1 MIYIGFLQHISIVS
15 ASKPYCAHKSQQAP
29 KLCNGPR
36 DQAGRQAAGRKRGFP
51 RVGSLG
57 ASEAP
62 EVYASVSRSPS
73 DTRIQFQWSFSEM
86 KTKVPL
92 MAEERKHPPNL

>member
-1 MIYIGFLQHISIVS
+1 MHTKVS
-15 ASKPYCAHKSQQAP
+15 RPQSYVM
-29 KLCNGPR
+29 GPEIR
-36 DQAGRQAAGRKRGFP
+36 QAGRQAAGRKRGFP

-86 KTKVPL
+86 KTKVRL
-92 MAEERKHPPNL
+92 MAEEREHPPHL